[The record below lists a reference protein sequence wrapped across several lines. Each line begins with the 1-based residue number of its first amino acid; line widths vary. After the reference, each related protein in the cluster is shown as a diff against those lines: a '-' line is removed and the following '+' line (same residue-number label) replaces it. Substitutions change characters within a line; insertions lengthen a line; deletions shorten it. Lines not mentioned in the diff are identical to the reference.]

1 MPKQSNPPRPK
12 KARSSPPQPPP
23 FSRLEMDQT
32 LTNLQKLLAGQE
44 FQSIDEVNAFVQ
56 RTLQAHGGRLPE
68 SEPETP
74 LERAQALVVQA
85 AQLTSPR
92 RQRQLARQALDLSPD
107 CADAYSLLAQLE
119 PVHIRKLVWLEQ
131 AVAAGERELGADH
144 LKELEGH
151 FWGAVETRPLMRA
164 YAGLAELSWALGDR
178 ARAIATYHHMLRLN
192 PNDNQGMRYMLAICL
207 LEERTPEAQSTL
219 QDLLDRFP
227 DDAAA
232 NWAYNRALLFYQLKQ
247 QPTDMAD
254 QGLADAMRA
263 NPHVPPLL
271 LGEKPMPQDL
281 PQVIGFGDVD
291 EAVEY
296 VAFALD
302 AWRHTSGA
310 LPWLRKHCH
319 R

>member
-1 MPKQSNPPRPK
+1 MNSMPFCSGLSRP
-12 KARSSPPQPPP
+12 
-23 FSRLEMDQT
+23 T
-32 LTNLQKLLAGQE
+32 
-44 FQSIDEVNAFVQ
+44 
-56 RTLQAHGGRLPE
+56 GGHLPE

-107 CADAYSLLAQLE
+107 CADAYSLLAELE
-119 PVHIRKLVWLEQ
+119 PVPIQKLDWLEQ
-131 AVAAGERELGADH
+131 AVAAGEHALGTDH

-164 YAGLAELSWALGDR
+164 YAALAELSWVLGDR
-178 ARAIATYHHMLRLN
+178 GRAITIYQQMLRLN
-192 PNDNQGMRYMLAICL
+192 PQDNQGVRYMLAICL
-207 LEERTPEAQSTL
+207 LEERSAEAQDAL
-219 QDLLDRFP
+219 QELLDRFP
-227 DDAAA
+227 EDAAA
-232 NWAYNRALLFYQLKQ
+232 NWAYNRALLFFQLKQ
-247 QPTDMAD
+247 QAMDMAD
-254 QGLADAMRA
+254 QALADAILA

-271 LGEKPMPQDL
+271 LGEKPMPQEL
-281 PQVIGFGDVD
+281 PEAIGFGDID
-291 EAVEY
+291 EAVDY

-310 LPWLRKHCH
+310 LPWLRTRCH